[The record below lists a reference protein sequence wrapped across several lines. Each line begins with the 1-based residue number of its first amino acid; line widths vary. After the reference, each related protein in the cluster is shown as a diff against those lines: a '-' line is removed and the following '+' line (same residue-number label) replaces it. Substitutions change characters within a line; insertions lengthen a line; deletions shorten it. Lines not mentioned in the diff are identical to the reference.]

1 VSLLEIS
8 DRIAV
13 ATLLS
18 LAASTPLALQAAP
31 SALSH
36 AASVIGAS
44 QDVTESGTAS
54 IRRGM
59 SEQDVLARLGEP
71 FHRERFERTRTVAWD
86 YRAHDSWGYG
96 TEFSVIFDEAG
107 KVVETVRVR
116 LGD

>member
-1 VSLLEIS
+1 MSLLEIS

-18 LAASTPLALQAAP
+18 LALSAPLALQAAP

-36 AASVIGAS
+36 AASMVGAS
-44 QDVTESGTAS
+44 QDVNESNAAA

-71 FHRERFERTRTVAWD
+71 YHRVRFERTRTVAWD
-86 YRAHDSWGYG
+86 YRSQDAWGYG

-107 KVVETVRVR
+107 RVVQTLRVR